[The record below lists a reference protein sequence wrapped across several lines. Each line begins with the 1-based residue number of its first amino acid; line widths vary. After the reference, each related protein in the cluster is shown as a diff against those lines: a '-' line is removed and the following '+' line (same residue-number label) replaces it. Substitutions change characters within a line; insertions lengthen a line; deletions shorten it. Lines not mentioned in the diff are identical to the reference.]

1 MEIIAYTPEM
11 EGHKGLIEAISK
23 ISESEPTL
31 VFRPVREL
39 GQARI
44 IVATE
49 PDQELSH
56 SDIKGFVCLLPFNRK
71 YIELGTL
78 YVAESERGKG
88 LAKSL
93 VEKAIEIAP
102 LDIVTR
108 TNVTPLKSYLK
119 RLGFKPVMIKSNLRL
134 TARFTLSRASSL
146 KKFKKFLDTLN
157 RNSCLFILRK
167 QAAQ

>member
-1 MEIIAYTPEM
+1 MKITTFRPQMQEHRGIISM
-11 EGHKGLIEAISK
+11 VSRV
-23 ISESEPTL
+23 SETESTL
-31 VFRPVREL
+31 VFRPIREL
-39 GQARI
+39 HEAVIVVAIEEGEDAGQR
-44 IVATE
+44 
-49 PDQELSH
+49 Q
-56 SDIKGFVCLLPFNRK
+56 IKGFVCLLPFNRR

-102 LDIVTR
+102 LDIITR
-108 TNVTPLKSYLK
+108 TNVSPLKSYLK

>member
-1 MEIIAYTPEM
+1 MNCMELVEFKPGSSGHQNIIE
-11 EGHKGLIEAISK
+11 LVSR
-23 ISESEPTL
+23 ISETEPTL
-31 VFRPVREL
+31 VFRPTREL
-39 GQARI
+39 REAI
-44 IVATE
+44 IVVAGE
-49 PDQELSH
+49 NES
-56 SDIKGFVCLLPFNRK
+56 IKGFVCLLPFNRK
-71 YIELGTL
+71 FIELGTL
-78 YVAESERGKG
+78 FVTESERGKG
-88 LAKSL
+88 LAKQL

-102 LDIVTR
+102 IDIVTR
-108 TNVTPLKSYLK
+108 TNVSPLKSYLK